1 MSTSDQIIIY
11 GKAVKGLRESSSFTE
26 IPWVRGQFISKLGF
40 TPYPGTF
47 NLEVK
52 EETSLKKLKKV
63 KEGRGIEILP
73 MESGFCSARCYHV
86 LVGDKIEGVMV
97 IPEVTGYPDSKLEI
111 IAPCNIKDELEISDG
126 DLVKVEIIVGK
137 KE

>member
-1 MSTSDQIIIY
+1 M
-11 GKAVKGLRESSSFTE
+11 
-26 IPWVRGQFISKLGF
+26 
-40 TPYPGTF
+40 
-47 NLEVK
+47 
-52 EETSLKKLKKV
+52 KKV

-86 LVGDKIEGVMV
+86 LVGDKIERAMV

-111 IAPCNIKDELEISDG
+111 IAPCNIKDELKINDG